1 MSKFSVS
8 SRRVLG
14 LVAVFGVCVVLQG
27 QRLPDNAIPN
37 HYQLKLTPDLKAAT
51 FAGEETITLTLKQS
65 SNTVTLNA
73 AEIKFGRITAKAGSQ
88 VQTGTVALDEP
99 KQQATLQ
106 FPQKLSAGA
115 VVLTIKYSGILND
128 QLRGFYLSKTE
139 KRRYAVT
146 QFESTDARRAF
157 PCFDEPAFKA
167 TFGVTLVVDRGDVAI
182 SNMNVTSDVNEGSK
196 HVVSF
201 ATTPKMSTYLVAFLV
216 GDFQCISGESD
227 GTPIRACTTPEQVQ
241 YTKFA
246 VATAEYALHYY
257 NTYFGIKYPLPKIDM
272 IGIPDF
278 EAGAMENFG
287 AITYRESALLL
298 DEKTASEESR
308 KRVAEVVTH
317 EMAHQWFGDLVTM
330 QWWDNLWLNE
340 GFATWMEHKPLAKW
354 KPEWHIEQDDAREL
368 DDVLNSDSQATTRT
382 IRAKAETPAEIDEMF
397 DGIAYGKAG
406 AVLGMVEHYAG
417 EEPFR
422 KGIHNYLAAHLY
434 SNATAED
441 FWTAE
446 AKATGKP
453 IDQIMNSFVSNLGTP
468 LLHFTKG
475 ANGTVQIEQSRFFV
489 SRAPKDNIH
498 QSWIVPV
505 CEVPDSEHHC
515 EVVGESKNSIKA
527 GNGAMFFANATDKGY
542 YRSQYSPELYKP
554 IVTQAEAALS
564 PEERLGLLGDT
575 WALVRSGKTE
585 VSGYLDLAEAVKGDP
600 SSNIIRLVS
609 ARLNEASDKIAS
621 DADRRRLSAWVVEQW
636 KPIYS
641 NTVGGTDKDRRV
653 QLFSMLGGIGG
664 DPAIV
669 QEATEIAKK
678 WLSVQSS
685 VEPDLANVAL
695 QVAATHGD
703 KSLYDQVLELNKKA
717 TDPQVRSECLRLL
730 ASFKAKELVE
740 RTLDYA
746 ASDQVRNQD
755 AVFVFAS
762 EVRNRDT
769 RDQAWAYIQANW
781 DKVKRQLTPLNG
793 RNLVQATG
801 RFCDAAHGDQ
811 VRQFFAS
818 HPVTAADRTLSK
830 ALDDISDCSD
840 LRRQQEPSLHEWLTA
855 RVH

>member
-1 MSKFSVS
+1 MFNLSVL
-8 SRRVLG
+8 SRRIVG
-14 LVAVFGVCVVLQG
+14 FVAVFGACMVLQA
-27 QRLPDNAIPN
+27 QRLPDNAAPS
-37 HYQLKLTPDLKAAT
+37 HYHLKLTPDLKAAT
-51 FAGEETITLTLKQS
+51 FAGEETITLTLKQP
-65 SNTVTLNA
+65 SNAITLNA
-73 AEIKFGRITAKAGSQ
+73 AEIKFGQITAKGGSQ
-88 VQTGTVALDEP
+88 TQTGTVALDEP
-99 KQQATLQ
+99 KQQATIT
-106 FPQKLSAGA
+106 FPQKLPAGA
-115 VVLTIKYSGILND
+115 VVLTVKYTGILND

-227 GTPIRACTTPEQVQ
+227 GTPIRACSTPEQVQ

-257 NTYFGIKYPLPKIDM
+257 NTYFGIKYPLPKMDM

-354 KPEWHIEQDDAREL
+354 KPEWHIEEDDAREL

-382 IRAKAETPAEIDEMF
+382 IRAKAETPAQIDEMF

-417 EEPFR
+417 EESFR
-422 KGIHNYLAAHLY
+422 TGIHNYLAAHLY

-468 LLHFTKG
+468 LLQFTKG
-475 ANGTVQIEQSRFFV
+475 GNGTVQIEQSRFFV

-515 EVVGESKNSIKA
+515 EIVGESKNSIKA
-527 GNGAMFFANATDKGY
+527 GNGPVFFANATDKGY
-542 YRSQYSPELYKP
+542 YRSQYSPELYRP
-554 IVTQAEAALS
+554 IVSQAEAALS

-585 VSGYLDLAEAVKGDP
+585 VAGYLDLAEAVKGDP
-600 SSNIIRLVS
+600 SSNVIRLVS
-609 ARLNEASDKIAS
+609 ARLHEASDKIAS
-621 DADRRRLSAWVVEQW
+621 DEDRRRLSAWVVEQW

-641 NTVGGTDKDRRV
+641 NTAHETDKDRRV
-653 QLFSMLGGIGG
+653 QLFSMLGGIGDDSG
-664 DPAIV
+664 TV
-669 QEATEIAKK
+669 QEATGIAKK
-678 WLSVQSS
+678 WLSDQSS
-685 VEPDLANVAL
+685 VEPDLANVAS

-717 TDPQVRSECLRLL
+717 TDPQVRSKCLRLL
-730 ASFKAKELVE
+730 ASFRHKELVQ

-746 ASDQVRNQD
+746 ASNQVRNQD
-755 AVFVFAS
+755 AVFVFAA
-762 EVRNRDT
+762 EIINRDT
-769 RDQAWAYIQANW
+769 REQAWAYIQANW
-781 DKVKRQLTPLNG
+781 DQVKRQLTPLNG

-801 RFCDAAHGDQ
+801 RFCDTAHADQ

-818 HPVTAADRTLSK
+818 HPVTAAERTLSK

-840 LRRQQEPSLHEWLTA
+840 LRQRQEPSLHDWLTA